1 MKILIHGGF
10 FSESSQSDETKQ
22 KKQSALK
29 DIILKGHSYL
39 LNHSALETVIYTASL
54 LEDCPLFNAGIGSQI
69 QGDGKIRMSA
79 SIMDGRNAK
88 FSGVINIQKVKNP
101 VFVAEKLLQEDD
113 RVLSGEG
120 AKQYANS
127 QGFDSFST
135 ETKERREE
143 YNLKLNT
150 IKTGTV
156 GCIAMDKN
164 GHLAAATSTG
174 GKGFEIP
181 GRVSDSATIAGNY
194 ANKHCAVSCTGVGE
208 DIIEG
213 AIACKIVTR
222 VTDGQSIE
230 GAFNKTFNELEEF
243 EGFAGAIGLDSE
255 GNMYWQE
262 SHPKIVF
269 AAYDGGKLDLFI

>member
-79 SIMDGRNAK
+79 SIMDGRNSK
-88 FSGVINIQKVKNP
+88 FSGVINIQNVKNP
-101 VFVAEKLLQEDD
+101 VFVAEKLLKEDD

-135 ETKERREE
+135 ETKERRECCP
-143 YNLKLNT
+143 
-150 IKTGTV
+150 KTG
-156 GCIAMDKN
+156 
-164 GHLAAATSTG
+164 
-174 GKGFEIP
+174 
-181 GRVSDSATIAGNY
+181 
-194 ANKHCAVSCTGVGE
+194 
-208 DIIEG
+208 
-213 AIACKIVTR
+213 
-222 VTDGQSIE
+222 
-230 GAFNKTFNELEEF
+230 
-243 EGFAGAIGLDSE
+243 
-255 GNMYWQE
+255 
-262 SHPKIVF
+262 
-269 AAYDGGKLDLFI
+269 